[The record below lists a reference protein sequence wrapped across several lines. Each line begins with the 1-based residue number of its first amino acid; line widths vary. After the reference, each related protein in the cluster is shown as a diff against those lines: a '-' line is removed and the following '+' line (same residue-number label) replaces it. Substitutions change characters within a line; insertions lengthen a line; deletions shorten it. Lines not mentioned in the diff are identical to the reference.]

1 MLIPLKEKWASISAK
16 HKKWILWAGVT
27 TLAVLFLLFV
37 IPDSAGPRN
46 RAPQEKVIA
55 SVLTDGDTNG
65 VSQNAIAARIRALD
79 KTIKDQGQLI
89 KELTEKYGSDQTAQR
104 LSNLE
109 NNQKK
114 SGAEVAAIKKRVDT
128 VSNPVPYSQQSRG
141 ATPLAGNGQ
150 RNVPTLYKP
159 EEISAPSVAPRNS
172 GSFNNGKTLQRVYED
187 AAPPVVPEP
196 AANQRQQK
204 GKDGKAVPSQVT
216 PEIITVQED
225 IEAAPVAD
233 EDDNPENQTYLPAT
247 SIISTVLIAGMD
259 APTSRDARKDPY
271 PALAR
276 VKKDAILP
284 NRFRADIRE
293 CGMLAAGFGDL
304 SSERAY
310 FRSEVITCIRDDGA
324 VFEAPLVAY
333 AVGEDGKSGVRG
345 RLVTKQ
351 GQYLARALTAGFLQ
365 AASQLFNVQSI
376 PTISIKRDGDSSDAT
391 PYQQV
396 MSSDALQG
404 AAVSGVGGALNRLAD
419 FYMQMAGDLFPV
431 IEIDPGRSVDFIV
444 QKGVMLKFT
453 RVTSKTQTVGGK
465 K

>member
-1 MLIPLKEKWASISAK
+1 MVLIRQLSVLAIWRTTRKNQALRLQLLRNALIPSLTLCLTHNSLAERHHWLETANVTSLLCINLKRYLPLQLRQETQEVSITGKHYSAYTK
-16 HKKWILWAGVT
+16 MR
-27 TLAVLFLLFV
+27 
-37 IPDSAGPRN
+37 P
-46 RAPQEKVIA
+46 
-55 SVLTDGDTNG
+55 
-65 VSQNAIAARIRALD
+65 
-79 KTIKDQGQLI
+79 
-89 KELTEKYGSDQTAQR
+89 
-104 LSNLE
+104 
-109 NNQKK
+109 
-114 SGAEVAAIKKRVDT
+114 
-128 VSNPVPYSQQSRG
+128 
-141 ATPLAGNGQ
+141 
-150 RNVPTLYKP
+150 
-159 EEISAPSVAPRNS
+159 
-172 GSFNNGKTLQRVYED
+172 
-187 AAPPVVPEP
+187 PPVVPEP

-204 GKDGKAVPSQVT
+204 GKDGKAVPSQAT

>member
-1 MLIPLKEKWASISAK
+1 MVNQFKERWATLSAK
-16 HKKWILWAGVT
+16 HKKWTLWAGA
-27 TLAVLFLLFV
+27 LAMAIPVLLYV
-37 IPDSAGPRN
+37 MPDSSSPRS
-46 RAPQEKVIA
+46 RTPQEKVIN

-65 VSQNAIAARIRALD
+65 VSQNAIAARLRSLD
-79 KTIKDQGQLI
+79 KTISEQGQMI
-89 KELTEKYGSDQTAQR
+89 KSLTEKYGSDQTAQR
-104 LSNLE
+104 LADLE
-109 NNQKK
+109 KNQQRA
-114 SGAEVAAIKKRVDT
+114 GAEVSSIKKRVDN
-128 VSNPVPYSQQSRG
+128 VANPVPYSQQSHG
-141 ATPLAGNGQ
+141 TTGLTASTQ

-187 AAPPVVPEP
+187 AVPPVVQEP
-196 AANQRQQK
+196 TANQRQQK
-204 GKDGKAVPSQVT
+204 GKDGKALPSQAA

-225 IEAAPVAD
+225 IEAPPAVD

-293 CGMLAAGFGDL
+293 CGMLLAGFGDL

-324 VFEAPLVAY
+324 VFEAPIVAY

-376 PTISIKRDGDSSDAT
+376 PTISIKRDGDSTQST

-431 IEIDPGRSVDFIV
+431 IEIDPARSIDLVV

-453 RVTSKTQTVGGK
+453 RVTSKTKSIGDK
-465 K
+465 